1 MPVRPLPPAIGA
13 TENALRQL
21 LTRALAGSLIGG
33 YDEWV
38 YLNIQE
44 RADDPT
50 LVEGLVADALRQ
62 PREVVTAAR
71 GRLVAAGL
79 LGCDGGLT
87 RIGREQ
93 LHRCRTAVAETT
105 QALTA
110 GIDPAAVRTTLDT
123 LDAVRGRAEQL
134 LAGCAVPARSR

>member
-1 MPVRPLPPAIGA
+1 MTMPPTVTPTLAALKSARRGRRA
-13 TENALRQL
+13 TSRSPNCVETGRSVEA
-21 LTRALAGSLIGG
+21 AGT
-33 YDEWV
+33 
-38 YLNIQE
+38 E
-44 RADDPT
+44 RAIAT
-50 LVEGLVADALRQ
+50 
-62 PREVVTAAR
+62 
-71 GRLVAAGL
+71 GL